1 MHNAA
6 LLTRAL
12 ELVAPDV
19 TVLALPPLEVG
30 VSCEHEGF
38 AGTVG

>member
-1 MHNAA
+1 

-19 TVLALPPLEVG
+19 TVLALPPLEIG
-30 VSCEHEGF
+30 VSCEHDGF